1 MGAVCLDVLAQHWVR
16 TTAFELLKVGWGTK
30 DGPWGTTGR

>member
-16 TTAFELLKVGWGTK
+16 ATVFEVLKA
-30 DGPWGTTGR
+30 GREDKG